1 VEAYKRRR
9 ASTDPY
15 IDPAIARA
23 VLRRGKVELAQH
35 GKEGVKTA

>member
-23 VLRRGKVELAQH
+23 VLKGGKTH